1 MLEVRELFV
10 KYGNFTAVKG
20 ISFDVEEGEIFGLL
34 GPNGAGKSST
44 LKSIMGLANFEGEI
58 KLLGEKIGVEER
70 NLIGYVPEEF
80 MLIDVLTPLE
90 FFEFIA
96 SLRKINSQERLF
108 RLIYA
113 FGLEK
118 YVNKPIAS
126 LSMGTKQKVA
136 IIAALMHDPKLLI
149 LDEPLNGLDAK
160 SSRILKE
167 MMKRHVEKGGAV
179 LFSTHIMEIA
189 EKLCDRI
196 AVINKGEIV
205 AMGTIEELR
214 KKAEVE
220 GNLED
225 IFLKLTGEDEYIR
238 GVVDALSR

>member
-1 MLEVRELFV
+1 MLKVRDLV
-10 KYGNFTAVKG
+10 VTYGDFTAVKG
-20 ISFDVEEGEIFGLL
+20 ISFEVSGGEIFGLL

-44 LKSIMGLANFEGEI
+44 LKSIMGLVDYRGNIELMG
-58 KLLGEKIGVEER
+58 KKIGVEER

-80 MLIDVLTPLE
+80 MLIDVLTPME

-96 SLRKINSQERLF
+96 SLRKIKNQDRLI

-136 IIAALMHDPKLLI
+136 IVAALMHEPPLLI

-167 MMKRHVEKGGAV
+167 LMKRHVEKGGAV
-179 LFSTHIMEIA
+179 VFSTHIMEIA

-196 AVINKGEIV
+196 AVINKGEVV
-205 AMGTIEELR
+205 AEGSMEELR
-214 KKAEVE
+214 RKVKTE
-220 GNLED
+220 GTLED

-238 GVVDALSR
+238 GVIDAISR

>member
-1 MLEVRELFV
+1 MLEVRKLTV
-10 KYGNFTAVKG
+10 RYGNFTAVKG
-20 ISFDVEEGEIFGLL
+20 ISFEVRRGEIFGLL

-44 LKSIMGLANFEGEI
+44 LKSIMGLVKFEGEI
-58 KLLGEKIGVEER
+58 RLLGKEIGVKER

-96 SLRKINSQERLF
+96 SLRGIRSQEKIT

-118 YVNKPIAS
+118 YASKPIAS
-126 LSMGTKQKVA
+126 LSLGTKQKVA
-136 IIAALMHDPKLLI
+136 IISALMHEPPLLI

-167 MMKRHVEKGGAV
+167 MMKKHVDRGGAV

-196 AVINKGEIV
+196 AVINQGRIIAE
-205 AMGTIEELR
+205 GTIEELR
-214 KKAEVE
+214 KMAKVE
-220 GNLED
+220 GGLED

-238 GVVDALSR
+238 GVINALSP

>member
-44 LKSIMGLANFEGEI
+44 LKSIMGLVNFEGEI

-90 FFEFIA
+90 FFEFVA

-113 FGLEK
+113 FELEK

>member
-1 MLEVRELFV
+1 MLEVSNLVV
-10 KYGNFTAVKG
+10 KYGNFMAVKG
-20 ISFDVEEGEIFGLL
+20 ISFNVLEGEIFGLL

-44 LKSIMGLANFEGEI
+44 LKSIMGLVEFEGEI
-58 KLLGEKIGVEER
+58 KLLGRKIGVEER

-96 SLRKINSQERLF
+96 SLRGMKNEERVT

-118 YVNKPIAS
+118 YANKPIAS

-136 IIAALMHDPKLLI
+136 IIAALMHEPKLLI

-160 SSRILKE
+160 SSKILKE
-167 MMKRHVEKGGAV
+167 LMKRHVERGGAV

-196 AVINKGEIV
+196 AVINQGKIIAE
-205 AMGTIEELR
+205 GTVEELR
-214 KKAEVE
+214 RKAKVE
-220 GNLED
+220 GGLED

-238 GVVDALSR
+238 GVINALSQ

>member
-1 MLEVRELFV
+1 MLEIRNLVV

-20 ISFDVEEGEIFGLL
+20 ISLEVREGEIFGLL

-44 LKSIMGLANFEGEI
+44 IKSIMGLVEFEGEI
-58 KLLGEKIGVEER
+58 KLMNKKIGVKER

-80 MLIDVLTPLE
+80 MLIDVLTPME

-96 SLRKINSQERLF
+96 SLRGIKSQERIV

-118 YVNKPIAS
+118 YVNKPITS
-126 LSMGTKQKVA
+126 LSLGTKQKVA
-136 IIAALMHDPKLLI
+136 IVAALMHEPKLLI

-167 MMKRHVEKGGAV
+167 MMKKHVEKGGAV

-196 AVINKGEIV
+196 AVINQGTIV
-205 AMGTIEELR
+205 AEGTIEELR
-214 KKAEVE
+214 KKAKME
-220 GNLED
+220 GSLED

-238 GVVDALSR
+238 GVINALS

>member
-44 LKSIMGLANFEGEI
+44 LKSIMGLVNFEGEI

-90 FFEFIA
+90 FFEFTA

-113 FGLEK
+113 FELEK

>member
-44 LKSIMGLANFEGEI
+44 LKSIMGLVNFEGEI